1 MDKEMISTFVG
12 IVNVLVGVFAL
23 CSIIFIVREVSM
35 IFKFPLKR
43 KHSSLDNDAELLIQL
58 AQATSPEAKAGIF
71 VSLMASGYIL
81 IHKIINAG
89 LKYDDSKQR
98 IRFKKFLTPTTV
110 RKLNTMGENTK

>member
-1 MDKEMISTFVG
+1 MN

-23 CSIIFIVREVSM
+23 CSILFLMRDAFR

-43 KHSSLDNDAELLIQL
+43 KHSNLDNDAELLIQL

-81 IHKIINAG
+81 IHKMINAG
-89 LKYDDSKQR
+89 SKYDDNKQR
-98 IRFKKFLTPTTV
+98 MRFKKFLTPTTV
-110 RKLNTMGENTK
+110 RKLNTMGENIR